1 MASLR
6 EIAERY
12 GSLTDAEAECLAL
25 LAEDW
30 QIIADL
36 SFADLV
42 MWRPVDD
49 GFVAI
54 AQCRPST
61 GPTVHQD
68 DVVGTFAADGRVGH
82 LRRAFDT
89 GELVASREPRWDE
102 TYAVR
107 EDALPVVLEGKPIAV
122 LTREVS
128 QAVSRSSSRLE
139 LNYKGAADD
148 VLHMITRGEFP
159 VPTSVTGPRRGAPRV
174 GDGVLR
180 LDAAGHVTYASPNAL
195 SCFHRLG
202 LTGPLINKSLPRE
215 VSAILLDKGQ
225 MDETLAMVVMGRAA
239 WRTDI
244 ESNGA
249 ALSLRAIPVTEH
261 GVRHGA
267 VLLCR
272 DVSELR
278 RRERELITKDATI
291 REIHHRVKNNLQTVA
306 ALLRLQSRRVE
317 APEAKEALAEA
328 MRRVSTIALVHETLS
343 GTLDELVNFDDLAR
357 RSMRMSAEVA
367 SPGVQVS
374 IVREGDFGMIPA
386 QWASSL
392 ALVITELVT
401 NAVEHGFVGKERGE
415 ITVQA
420 ERSAT
425 GDRLKVSILDDGV
438 GLQGSPSGLGSSI
451 VRTLVENELD
461 GAIDWTAR
469 QPGPGSV
476 VTLDVRVGEG
486 RSEGRY

>member
-1 MASLR
+1 MAALR
-6 EIAERY
+6 ETAERF
-12 GSLTDAEAECLAL
+12 GPLTDAEADRLAL
-25 LAEDW
+25 LAGDW

-42 MWRPVDD
+42 MWRKVPE

-68 DVVGTFAADGRVGH
+68 DVVGTYAAAGRVAH
-82 LRRAFDT
+82 LQRALDE
-89 GELVASREPRWDE
+89 GGIIASREPRWDE

-107 EDALPVVLEGKPIAV
+107 EDALPVVMNGKAIAV

-148 VLHMITRGEFP
+148 LLHMITRGEFP
-159 VPTSVTGPRRGAPRV
+159 VQTSVTGPRRGAPRV

-202 LTGPLINKSLPRE
+202 VTGSLMNRSLPRVTSE
-215 VSAILLDKGQ
+215 VVLDKGHI
-225 MDETLAMVVMGRAA
+225 DETLAMVVMGRAA
-239 WRTDI
+239 WRTDL
-244 ESNGA
+244 EANGA
-249 ALSLRAIPVTEH
+249 CLSLRAIPVTEQ
-261 GVRHGA
+261 GERTGA

-306 ALLRLQSRRVE
+306 ALLRLQSRRVA

-343 GTLDELVNFDDLAR
+343 GTLDELVNFDDLAQ
-357 RSMRMSAEVA
+357 RSMRMAADVA
-367 SPGVQVS
+367 SPGVQVK
-374 IVREGDFGMIPA
+374 IVRDGDFGFVPA
-386 QWASSL
+386 QFASSL

-401 NAVEHGFVGKERGE
+401 NAVEHGFEGREFGT
-415 ITVQA
+415 ITVDA
-420 ERSAT
+420 ARSS
-425 GDRLKVSILDDGV
+425 DRLHVSIKDDGV
-438 GLQGSPSGLGSSI
+438 GLVGEPSGLGSQI
-451 VRTLVENELD
+451 VRTLIENELSGSITWRRVD
-461 GAIDWTAR
+461 G
-469 QPGPGSV
+469 GSV
-476 VTLDVRVGEG
+476 VELDALVGDE
-486 RSEGRY
+486 R

>member
-1 MASLR
+1 MAGLR
-6 EIAERY
+6 ETAERY
-12 GSLTDAEAECLAL
+12 SPLSDAAADWLAL
-25 LAEDW
+25 LTSDW

-42 MWRPVDD
+42 MWRKVPE

-68 DVVGTFAADGRVGH
+68 DVVGTLAAPGRVAH
-82 LRRAFDT
+82 LQRALDE
-89 GELVASREPRWDE
+89 GGIIASREPRWDA

-107 EDALPVVLEGKPIAV
+107 EDALPVVMNGERIAV

-148 VLHMITRGEFP
+148 LLHMVTRGEFP
-159 VPTSVTGPRRGAPRV
+159 VHTSVTGPRRGAPRV

-202 LTGPLINKSLPRE
+202 VTGSLMNRSLPR
-215 VSAILLDKGQ
+215 VTSDIVLDKGHI
-225 MDETLAMVVMGRAA
+225 DETLAMVVMGRAA
-239 WRTDI
+239 WRTDL
-244 ESNGA
+244 EANGA
-249 ALSLRAIPVTEH
+249 ALSLRAVPVTDGGE
-261 GVRHGA
+261 RIGA
-267 VLLCR
+267 LLLCR

-343 GTLDELVNFDDLAR
+343 GTLDELVNFDDLAQ
-357 RSMRMSAEVA
+357 RSIRMAADVA
-367 SPGVQVS
+367 SSGVQVK
-374 IVREGDFGMIPA
+374 IVREGDFGLIPA
-386 QWASSL
+386 QHASSL
-392 ALVITELVT
+392 ALVITELIT
-401 NAVEHGFVGKERGE
+401 NAVEHGFVGRELGTITVTAKRDKERL
-415 ITVQA
+415 
-420 ERSAT
+420 R
-425 GDRLKVSILDDGV
+425 VSIVDDGV
-438 GLQGSPSGLGSSI
+438 GLTVEPSGLGSQI
-451 VRTLVENELD
+451 VRTLVENELA
-461 GAIDWTAR
+461 GSIDWR
-469 QPGPGSV
+469 QVGDGSV
-476 VTLDVRVGEG
+476 VEIDAVVADEH
-486 RSEGRY
+486 S

>member
-1 MASLR
+1 MATLR
-6 EIAERY
+6 ETAERF
-12 GSLTDAEAECLAL
+12 GPLTDAEADWLAL
-25 LAEDW
+25 LTADW

-36 SFADLV
+36 AFADLV
-42 MWRPVDD
+42 MWREVPD
-49 GFVAI
+49 GFVAV

-68 DVVGTFAADGRVGH
+68 DAVGTMARPTRAAH
-82 LRRAFDT
+82 LRRALDE
-89 GELVASREPRWDE
+89 GVMVASREPRWDE

-107 EDALPVVLEGKPIAV
+107 EDALPVVMNGRAVAV

-128 QAVSRSSSRLE
+128 QVVSRSSSRLE
-139 LNYKGAADD
+139 LNYKGASDD
-148 VLHMITRGEFP
+148 LLRMITRGEFP
-159 VPTSVTGPRRGAPRV
+159 VHTSVTGPKRGAPRV

-180 LDAAGHVTYASPNAL
+180 LDSVGHVTYASPNAL

-202 LTGPLINKSLPRE
+202 VHGPLVNKSLPRVTSE
-215 VSAILLDKGQ
+215 LVTDHGLI
-225 MDETLAMVVMGRAA
+225 DETLAMVVMGRAA
-239 WRTDI
+239 WRTDL
-244 ESNGA
+244 EVKGA
-249 ALSLRAIPVTEH
+249 CLSLRAIPVMED
-261 GVRHGA
+261 GERSGA

-343 GTLDELVNFDDLAR
+343 GTLDELVNFDDLAG

-367 SPGVQVS
+367 SPGVQVK
-374 IVREGDFGMIPA
+374 IVREGDFGLIPA
-386 QWASSL
+386 QFASSL

-401 NAVEHGFVGKERGE
+401 NAVEHGFVGREHGT
-415 ITVQA
+415 ITVTA
-420 ERSAT
+420 RRDKDELDVLIA
-425 GDRLKVSILDDGV
+425 DDGV
-438 GLQGSPSGLGSSI
+438 GLSAKPTGLGSQI
-451 VRTLVENELD
+451 VTTLVENEL
-461 GAIDWTAR
+461 G
-469 QPGPGSV
+469 GS
-476 VTLDVRVGEG
+476 LSWKRVEG
-486 RSEGRY
+486 GSEVHIHVQVSER

>member
-1 MASLR
+1 MATLR
-6 EIAERY
+6 ETAERF
-12 GSLTDAEAECLAL
+12 GPLTEEEADYLAL
-25 LAEDW
+25 LAGDW
-30 QIIADL
+30 QVVADL

-42 MWRPVDD
+42 LWRAVGE

-61 GPTVHQD
+61 GPTVHLD
-68 DVVGTFAADGRVGH
+68 DVVGTMAAAGRIAH
-82 LRRAFDT
+82 LQRALDE
-89 GELVASREPRWDE
+89 GGIIASREPRWDD

-107 EDALPVVLEGKPIAV
+107 EDALPVVMNGKAIAV

-148 VLHMITRGEFP
+148 ILRMITQGQYP
-159 VPTSVTGPRRGAPRV
+159 VHTSVTGPRRGAPRV

-180 LDAAGHVTYASPNAL
+180 LDSSGRVMYASPNAL

-202 LTGPLINKSLPRE
+202 VHGSLMNRSLPQVASELMTDKGLIN
-215 VSAILLDKGQ
+215 
-225 MDETLAMVVMGRAA
+225 ETLAVVIMGRAA
-239 WRTDI
+239 WRTDL
-244 ESNGA
+244 EANGA
-249 ALSLRAIPVTEH
+249 CLSLRALPVMERGNRT
-261 GVRHGA
+261 GA

-272 DVSELR
+272 DVTELR

-343 GTLDELVNFDDLAR
+343 GTLDELVNFDDLAAK
-357 RSMRMSAEVA
+357 SMRMAADVA
-367 SPGVQVS
+367 SPGVQVK
-374 IVREGDFGMIPA
+374 IVREGDFGLIAA
-386 QWASSL
+386 QYASSL

-401 NAVEHGFVGKERGE
+401 NAVEHGFEGKERGT
-415 ITVQA
+415 ITVT
-420 ERSAT
+420 AT
-425 GDRLKVSILDDGV
+425 REGGMVHVSIADDGV
-438 GLQGSPSGLGSSI
+438 GLTHEPSGLGSSI
-451 VRTLVENELD
+451 VRTLVENEL
-461 GAIDWTAR
+461 GGRIEWSQAEE
-469 QPGPGSV
+469 GSV
-476 VTLDVRVGEG
+476 VTLTANVADPRGVN
-486 RSEGRY
+486 

>member
-1 MASLR
+1 MATLR
-6 EIAERY
+6 ETIERF
-12 GSLTDAEAECLAL
+12 GPVSEAELERLAL
-25 LAEDW
+25 LTSDW

-42 MWRPVDD
+42 MWRQVAD
-49 GFVAI
+49 GFVAV

-61 GPTVHQD
+61 GPTVHQE
-68 DVVGTFAADGRVGH
+68 DVVGTFAAAGRISH
-82 LRRAFDT
+82 LQRAID
-89 GELVASREPRWDE
+89 ERSIVASREPRWDE

-107 EDALPVVLEGKPIAV
+107 EDALPVVMNGATIAV

-148 VLHMITRGEFP
+148 LLHMITRGEFP

-202 LTGPLINKSLPRE
+202 VTGTLMNRSLPRVTSE
-215 VSAILLDKGQ
+215 IVADKGHIN
-225 MDETLAMVVMGRAA
+225 ETLAMVVMGRAA
-239 WRTDI
+239 WRTDL
-244 ESNGA
+244 EANGA
-249 ALSLRAIPVTEH
+249 SLSLRAIPVTDH
-261 GVRHGA
+261 GERTGA

-272 DVSELR
+272 DVSDLR

-306 ALLRLQSRRVE
+306 ALLRLQSRRVH

-343 GTLDELVNFDDLAR
+343 GTLDELVNFDDLAG
-357 RSMRMSAEVA
+357 RSMRMAADVA
-367 SPGVQVS
+367 SSGVQVK
-374 IVREGDFGMIPA
+374 IVRVGDFGLIGA
-386 QWASSL
+386 QYASSL

-401 NAVEHGFVGKERGE
+401 NAVEHGLEGRDLGT
-415 ITVQA
+415 ITVTAQ
-420 ERSAT
+420 RK
-425 GDRLKVSILDDGV
+425 GDHLNVIIADDGV
-438 GLQGSPSGLGSSI
+438 GLSGDPSGLGSQI
-451 VRTLVENELD
+451 VRTLVENELA
-461 GAIDWTAR
+461 GNIVWR
-469 QPGPGSV
+469 SVRNGSEV
-476 VTLDVRVGEG
+476 ELSVSVSDDR
-486 RSEGRY
+486 

>member
-1 MASLR
+1 MATLR
-6 EIAERY
+6 ETAEKY
-12 GSLTDAEAECLAL
+12 GPVTDAEADWLAL
-25 LAEDW
+25 LTADW

-42 MWRPVDD
+42 MWRQVDG

-61 GPTVHQD
+61 GPTVHQE
-68 DVVGTFAADGRVGH
+68 DVVGTMAAAGRIAH
-82 LRRAFDT
+82 LQRAVDDR
-89 GELVASREPRWDE
+89 ELVASREPRWDE

-107 EDALPVVLEGKPIAV
+107 EDALPVVMDGKVIAV

-148 VLHMITRGEFP
+148 LLRMITRGEFP
-159 VPTSVTGPRRGAPRV
+159 VQTSVTGPRRGAPRV

-202 LTGPLINKSLPRE
+202 VTGSLMNRSLPRVTSE
-215 VSAILLDKGQ
+215 IVLDKVHI
-225 MDETLAMVVMGRAA
+225 DETLAMVVMGRAA
-239 WRTDI
+239 WRTDL
-244 ESNGA
+244 EANSA
-249 ALSLRAIPVTEH
+249 CLSLRAIPVTEH
-261 GVRHGA
+261 GERTGA

-306 ALLRLQSRRVE
+306 ALLRLQSRRVQ

-343 GTLDELVNFDDLAR
+343 GTLDELVNFDDLAQ
-357 RSMRMSAEVA
+357 RSMRMAADVA
-367 SPGVQVS
+367 SPGVQVK
-374 IVREGDFGMIPA
+374 IVREGDFGLIPA
-386 QWASSL
+386 QYASSL
-392 ALVITELVT
+392 ALVVTELVT
-401 NAVEHGFVGKERGE
+401 NAVEHGFEGRESGT
-415 ITVQA
+415 ITVTSTREGELLHA
-420 ERSAT
+420 EIA
-425 GDRLKVSILDDGV
+425 DDGV
-438 GLQGSPSGLGSSI
+438 GLAGEPSGLGSQI
-451 VRTLVENELD
+451 VRTLVENELSGSISWQRTD
-461 GAIDWTAR
+461 VGSSVRLEAR
-469 QPGPGSV
+469 V
-476 VTLDVRVGEG
+476 DDER
-486 RSEGRY
+486 